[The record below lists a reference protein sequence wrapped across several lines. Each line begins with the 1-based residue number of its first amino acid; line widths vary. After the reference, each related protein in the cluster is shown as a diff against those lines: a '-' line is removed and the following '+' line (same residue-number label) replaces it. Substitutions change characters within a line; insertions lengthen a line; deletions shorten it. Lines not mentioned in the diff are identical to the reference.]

1 MPLRVILI
9 AVVAVIAAAVGII
22 FYAYSLSPV
31 QKPVHVE
38 IPNDQ
43 FPQ

>member
-1 MPLRVILI
+1 MPLRVIAASL
-9 AVVAVIAAAVGII
+9 VLGLLAAAGLI
-22 FYAYSLSPV
+22 FYGYSLSP
-31 QKPVHVE
+31 QPKPVHVE